1 MSRAQVIRAG
11 LAALS
16 LLLLAGLALASI
28 AWAGS
33 ADGTA
38 VDWSVLSGGGAP
50 AESSSGNV
58 ALNGSLGQ
66 TAIGSSSGPG
76 ATLGA
81 GFWYGLGEGAY
92 RLYLP
97 VVLRRY
103 D

>member
-11 LAALS
+11 LAGLP
-16 LLLLAGLALASI
+16 LLLLAGLTLAGI
-28 AWAGS
+28 TWAGS
-33 ADGTA
+33 ADGIA
-38 VDWSVLSGGGAP
+38 VDWSVLSGGGAS
-50 AESSSGNV
+50 AESGSGTV
-58 ALNGSLGQ
+58 ALNSTLGQ

-81 GFWYGLGEGAY
+81 GFWYGSGEGAY